1 MPWGDPSMLSS
12 NFLQHLNLR
21 HRFEYDTFVDYEQDD
36 DEMLRRAIEASL
48 TIEDDADSAADATWD
63 NHDRRRYFIPL
74 KSLYQRR
81 ILLRLISQRVRQLTI
96 TKA

>member
-1 MPWGDPSMLSS
+1 MLSS

-48 TIEDDADSAADATWD
+48 TIEDDADSAADAT
-63 NHDRRRYFIPL
+63 
-74 KSLYQRR
+74 
-81 ILLRLISQRVRQLTI
+81 
-96 TKA
+96 